1 MQIQKQGNNT
11 FVPVVS
17 DALLARVTLAGDQKA
32 FATLVQ
38 RYDTTIFNFA
48 YRFLGDEQQAGDV
61 LQEVCLRFYHALSTS
76 TTEASFKL
84 WLLRMTYTCCID
96 ELRSKPGRTYRL
108 SQCYGAYGIEEAG
121 RRHVGGVV
129 GSVPLASA
137 LSARSD
143 FQQVMQQ
150 AMMALLPKQ
159 RAVIILRSILR
170 LSFEEIGRVVETPA
184 STAHACFAQA
194 KMLMRQYL
202 RDSPEL
208 MTTSLE
214 KM

>member
-1 MQIQKQGNNT
+1 MQIQKQENNT

-32 FATLVQ
+32 FATLVR

-48 YRFLGDEQQAGDV
+48 YRFLGDEQQACDV
-61 LQEVCLRFYHALSTS
+61 LQEVCLRFYHALPTS
-76 TTEASFKL
+76 TTETSFKL
-84 WLLRMTYTCCID
+84 WLLRMAYTCCID
-96 ELRSKPGRTYRL
+96 ELSSKPGRTYRL

-121 RRHVGGVV
+121 CVGDIVR
-129 GSVPLASA
+129 PAI

-143 FQQVMQQ
+143 LQQVMQQ

-170 LSFEEIGRVVETPA
+170 LSFEEVGRVVEIPA
-184 STAHACFAQA
+184 SAAQSCFAQA
-194 KMLMRQYL
+194 KMLVRQYL
-202 RDSPEL
+202 REHPEPI
-208 MTTSLE
+208 TIGLE

>member
-61 LQEVCLRFYHALSTS
+61 LQEVCLRFYHALPTS
-76 TTEASFKL
+76 TTETTFHL

-108 SQCYGAYGIEEAG
+108 SQCYGAYGIEETG
-121 RRHVGGVV
+121 RV
-129 GSVPLASA
+129 GSFVGPVPVLAA
-137 LSARSD
+137 LSARPD

-159 RAVIILRSILR
+159 RAVIILRSILH
-170 LSFEEIGRVVETPA
+170 LTFEEVGRVVEIPA
-184 STAHACFAQA
+184 SAVQTCFAQA
-194 KMLMRQYL
+194 KMLVRQYL
-202 RDSPEL
+202 RECPEL

>member
-11 FVPVVS
+11 FVPVAS

-48 YRFLGDEQQAGDV
+48 YRFLGDEQQAGDI
-61 LQEVCLRFYHALSTS
+61 LQEVCLRFYHALPTS
-76 TTEASFKL
+76 TTETTFHL

-96 ELRSKPGRTYRL
+96 ELRSKPGRIYRL
-108 SQCYGAYGIEEAG
+108 SQCYGAYGIEETG
-121 RRHVGGVV
+121 RVGDFV
-129 GSVPLASA
+129 GPVPAA

-170 LSFEEIGRVVETPA
+170 LSFEEVGRIVEIPA
-184 STAHACFAQA
+184 STAQACFVQA
-194 KMLMRQYL
+194 KMLVRQYL
-202 RDSPEL
+202 RECPEL
-208 MTTSLE
+208 MITGLE

>member
-1 MQIQKQGNNT
+1 MQIQRQGNNT

-38 RYDTTIFNFA
+38 RYDTTVFNFA
-48 YRFLGDEQQAGDV
+48 YRFLGDEQQACDI
-61 LQEVCLRFYHALSTS
+61 LQEVCLRFYHALPAS
-76 TTEASFKL
+76 TTETSFKL

-96 ELRSKPGRTYRL
+96 ELGRKLGRTYRL
-108 SQCYGAYGIEEAG
+108 SQCYGAYGIEETDRAG
-121 RRHVGGVV
+121 GIVGPA
-129 GSVPLASA
+129 PLPAT
-137 LSARSD
+137 LFARSD

-170 LSFEEIGRVVETPA
+170 LSFEEVGRVVEIPVSA
-184 STAHACFAQA
+184 AQACFAQA
-194 KMLMRQYL
+194 KLLVRQYL
-202 RDSPEL
+202 RERSEL
-208 MTTSLE
+208 LTTGLE

>member
-17 DALLARVTLAGDQKA
+17 DVLLARVTLAGDQKA

-38 RYDTTIFNFA
+38 RYNTTIFNFA

-61 LQEVCLRFYHALSTS
+61 LQEVCLRFYHALPTS

-96 ELRSKPGRTYRL
+96 ELRRKPGRTYRL
-108 SQCYGAYGIEEAG
+108 SQCYGAYGIEETG
-121 RRHVGGVV
+121 RRVGGVV
-129 GSVPLASA
+129 GPAPLPSA
-137 LSARSD
+137 LSARAD

-159 RAVIILRSILR
+159 RAVIILRSILC
-170 LSFEEIGRVVETPA
+170 LSFEEVGRVVEIPA
-184 STAHACFAQA
+184 SAAHACFAQA
-194 KMLMRQYL
+194 KVLVRQYL

-208 MTTSLE
+208 MTTGLE